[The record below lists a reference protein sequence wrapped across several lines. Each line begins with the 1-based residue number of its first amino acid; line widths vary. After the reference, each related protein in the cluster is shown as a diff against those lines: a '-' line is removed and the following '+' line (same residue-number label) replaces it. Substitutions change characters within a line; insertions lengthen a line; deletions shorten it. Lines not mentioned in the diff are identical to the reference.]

1 MFTKRDKIKEF
12 VQFFA
17 KDASTQCLVFKNTH
31 YKPVGVS
38 IVVTYQYTIQ
48 DTEVIYNK
56 WFVDGFDDAKKMG
69 LPGTEH
75 HNKLVKGSGVNV
87 ASTRLGRYT
96 FYGKDASDI
105 INACE
110 SNRDLTSQIIFQHT
124 LYR

>member
-1 MFTKRDKIKEF
+1 MFTNRDKLKELIETF
-12 VQFFA
+12 VCNA
-17 KDASTQCLVFKNTH
+17 DCLVHENTN

-38 IVVTYQYTIQ
+38 VVLTYEYTFLDTQIVY
-48 DTEVIYNK
+48 DK
-56 WFVDGFDDAKKMG
+56 WFVECADMAKKMG

-87 ASTRLGRYT
+87 ASARLGRYT

-110 SNRDLTSQIIFQHT
+110 SNRDLTSHVMLSHIIPQK
-124 LYR
+124 